1 MGNAASSGYQS
12 GYEGQGV
19 WQFGNE
25 EGDKIVL
32 NVWDNGDISWCH
44 EKVTPGVDIRKS
56 KCPCTGRVPCA
67 WRSETANKWNVCG
80 SGMMC
85 GFGKVDIMLVTS
97 PSNTLEVRV
106 FDMPNSPYGAGD
118 DVKFTCVMSRHN
130 KLCGIDFF
138 RGIPGLLPI
147 DMN

>member
-85 GFGKVDIMLVTS
+85 GFGKVDITLVTS

-106 FDMPNSPYGAGD
+106 FDMPNSPYGAVCLDGPSSNCLM
-118 DVKFTCVMSRHN
+118 V
-130 KLCGIDFF
+130 LL
-138 RGIPGLLPI
+138 LLPMLDLLLYFVRI
-147 DMN
+147 L